1 MVAPV
6 AAPRGQPTQGLT
18 LVRTVSTPRYLEERQ
33 SGSEAST
40 VRERRERESGGRAA
54 AADKP
59 CRHARSTRRR
69 LICMTS
75 PPVVR

>member
-40 VRERRERESGGRAA
+40 VRERRERESGGV
-54 AADKP
+54 
-59 CRHARSTRRR
+59 RRR
-69 LICMTS
+69 RTS
-75 PPVVR
+75 PVGMPARRGDA

>member
-40 VRERRERESGGRAA
+40 VRERRERERAA
-54 AADKP
+54 ACGGGQALSA
-59 CRHARSTRRR
+59 C
-69 LICMTS
+69 
-75 PPVVR
+75 PPDAETPDMQDFTP